1 MGKYKN
7 ANVLQNKID
16 DIIEQETLKQKH
28 NIESENVVV
37 VEKTQLF
44 KWLTILL
51 KSIFSVLVLI
61 FAAIGI
67 FTLLY
72 PELRNSFITILHQII
87 QSIGG

>member
-16 DIIEQETLKQKH
+16 NINEQETLKQKH

-37 VEKTQLF
+37 VEKTQWF

-51 KSIFSVLVLI
+51 KSIFSVFVLI

-72 PELRNSFITILHQII
+72 PELRSSFITILYQII

>member
-16 DIIEQETLKQKH
+16 NINEHETLKQKH

-37 VEKTQLF
+37 VEKTQWF

-51 KSIFSVLVLI
+51 KSILSVFVLI

-72 PELRNSFITILHQII
+72 PELRSSFITILYQII

>member
-7 ANVLQNKID
+7 ANVLQNEID
-16 DIIEQETLKQKH
+16 DINEQEALKRKH
-28 NIESENVVV
+28 NIQSENVVV

-44 KWLTILL
+44 KWLFILIKAIL
-51 KSIFSVLVLI
+51 AVFVLI
-61 FAAIGI
+61 FTAIGI

-72 PELRNSFITILHQII
+72 PELRNSFINILYQII

>member
-16 DIIEQETLKQKH
+16 NINEQETLKQKH
-28 NIESENVVV
+28 NIESENVLV
-37 VEKTQLF
+37 VEKTQWF

-51 KSIFSVLVLI
+51 KSILSVFVLI

>member
-16 DIIEQETLKQKH
+16 NINEQEVLKQKH

-37 VEKTQLF
+37 VEKTQWF

-51 KSIFSVLVLI
+51 KSILSVFVLI

>member
-7 ANVLQNKID
+7 ANVLQNRID
-16 DIIEQETLKQKH
+16 DIYEQEALKQKH

-51 KSIFSVLVLI
+51 KSILSVFVLI

>member
-16 DIIEQETLKQKH
+16 DINEQEALKQKH
-28 NIESENVVV
+28 NIENENVVV

-51 KSIFSVLVLI
+51 KSILSVLVLI
-61 FAAIGI
+61 FVAIGI

>member
-16 DIIEQETLKQKH
+16 NINEQEALKQKH

-37 VEKTQLF
+37 VEKTQWF

-51 KSIFSVLVLI
+51 KSILSVFVLI

-72 PELRNSFITILHQII
+72 PELRSSFITILYQII

>member
-7 ANVLQNKID
+7 ANVLQNEID
-16 DIIEQETLKQKH
+16 NLNEQEVLKAKH
-28 NIESENVVV
+28 NIQSENIVV

-44 KWLTILL
+44 KWLFILM
-51 KSIFSVLVLI
+51 KTI
-61 FAAIGI
+61 FAILVFICTAIGV

-72 PELRNSFITILHQII
+72 PELRNSFITIINQVI

>member
-7 ANVLQNKID
+7 ANVLQIKID
-16 DIIEQETLKQKH
+16 DLNEQEALKQKH
-28 NIESENVVV
+28 NIEGENVVV

-51 KSIFSVLVLI
+51 KSIFSVFVLI

>member
-16 DIIEQETLKQKH
+16 DIYEQEALKQKH

-44 KWLTILL
+44 KRLTILF
-51 KSIFSVLVLI
+51 KSILSVFVLI

>member
-16 DIIEQETLKQKH
+16 NINEQEALKQKH

-37 VEKTQLF
+37 VEKTQWF

-51 KSIFSVLVLI
+51 KSILSVFVLI

>member
-16 DIIEQETLKQKH
+16 NINEQETLKQKH
-28 NIESENVVV
+28 NIENENVVV

-51 KSIFSVLVLI
+51 KSILSVFVLI

>member
-16 DIIEQETLKQKH
+16 NINEQETLKQKH

-37 VEKTQLF
+37 VEKTQWF

-51 KSIFSVLVLI
+51 KSILSVFVLI

>member
-16 DIIEQETLKQKH
+16 NINEQEALKQKH
-28 NIESENVVV
+28 NIDSENVVV
-37 VEKTQLF
+37 VEKTQWF

-51 KSIFSVLVLI
+51 KSILSVFVLI

>member
-28 NIESENVVV
+28 NIENENVVV

-67 FTLLY
+67 FTMLY

>member
-16 DIIEQETLKQKH
+16 NINEQETMKQKH

-37 VEKTQLF
+37 VEKTQWF

-51 KSIFSVLVLI
+51 KSILSVFVLI

-72 PELRNSFITILHQII
+72 PELRSSFITILYQII

>member
-28 NIESENVVV
+28 NIENENVVV

>member
-16 DIIEQETLKQKH
+16 NINEQETLKQKH

-37 VEKTQLF
+37 VEKTQWF

-51 KSIFSVLVLI
+51 KSILSVFLII

-72 PELRNSFITILHQII
+72 PELRSSFITILYQII

>member
-16 DIIEQETLKQKH
+16 NINEQEALKQKH

-51 KSIFSVLVLI
+51 KSILSVFVLI

>member
-16 DIIEQETLKQKH
+16 NINEQETLKQKH

-37 VEKTQLF
+37 VEKTQWF

-51 KSIFSVLVLI
+51 KSILSVFVLI

-72 PELRNSFITILHQII
+72 PELRSSFITILYQII

>member
-16 DIIEQETLKQKH
+16 DIYEQEVLKQKH

-44 KWLTILL
+44 KRLTILF
-51 KSIFSVLVLI
+51 KSILSVFVLI

>member
-7 ANVLQNKID
+7 ANVLQNEID
-16 DIIEQETLKQKH
+16 NLNEQEVLKAKH
-28 NIESENVVV
+28 HIQSENVVV

-44 KWLTILL
+44 KWLFILM
-51 KSIFSVLVLI
+51 KTI
-61 FAAIGI
+61 FAILVFICTAIGV

-72 PELRNSFITILHQII
+72 PELRSSFITIINQVI

>member
-16 DIIEQETLKQKH
+16 DINEQEALKQKH

-51 KSIFSVLVLI
+51 KSILSVLVLI

>member
-16 DIIEQETLKQKH
+16 DINEQEALKQKH

-44 KWLTILL
+44 EWLTILL
-51 KSIFSVLVLI
+51 KSIFSVFVLI

-67 FTLLY
+67 FTMLY

>member
-16 DIIEQETLKQKH
+16 DIYEQEALKQKH

-51 KSIFSVLVLI
+51 KSILSVFVLI